1 LAPTDTAGRAVAWAV
16 VGLGGYARERMLP
29 ALRRA
34 RGTRLAGVYTRSELV
49 RTGVAAEYGVRGYG
63 SLQAILEDPAFDLVY
78 LATPHDLHAA
88 QTVACA
94 VAGKHV
100 LVEKPMAV
108 SEAEAGAMVDACTR
122 AGVTLR
128 VGFQFRYH
136 PAHRQAQALLASG
149 EIGDL
154 VWAAARWS
162 AYRPADT
169 GWRLDLGRAG
179 GTLLTARGVH
189 LIDLIRFVTDT
200 ECVAVSGMSDG
211 LRPESPADDVTVG
224 LLALTSGAFAHVLC
238 TRLVAGG
245 GRWDRALRDAGDDR
259 LPLHLRRRARGN
271 TRDAERGCRTKAELR
286 SLRPAGR
293 AGRVRQRRG
302 SRGARAAPSGH
313 RGRRGA
319 RRGRHHHAGRLGP
332 DRAHRHA
339 GSRRPWV
346 TEGRGPIDLL

>member
-49 RTGVAAEYGVRGYG
+49 RTRVAAEYGVRGYG
-63 SLQAILEDPAFDLVY
+63 SLQAILEDPAVDLVY

-136 PAHRQAQALLASG
+136 PAHRHARALLASS

-179 GTLLTARGVH
+179 GTLLAARGVH

-238 TRLVAGG
+238 TRLVAGAEDGIELYGTQGTIVCRSTFGAEPG
-245 GRWDRALRDAGDDR
+245 GTLV
-259 LPLHLRRRARGN
+259 
-271 TRDAERGCRTKAELR
+271 TRSAVAERRLSYDPCDLLVAQVESANDAVRGVPGPHPAATGVDGARVVAVTTALVASVQTGRTVTLD
-286 SLRPAGR
+286 R
-293 AGRVRQRRG
+293 AGRG
-302 SRGARAAPSGH
+302 
-313 RGRRGA
+313 
-319 RRGRHHHAGRLGP
+319 
-332 DRAHRHA
+332 
-339 GSRRPWV
+339 
-346 TEGRGPIDLL
+346 